1 MSSQFAEDLRARRAA
16 RETTGIPGAVRPLPP
31 ALPPKKVRPPAPPRH
46 FGGFSRADCA
56 RVPQVLPKLQAAAVG
71 LTPQKEH
78 GNIAFGI
85 AQEHYAK
92 DWDKARDDTTMDVWP
107 VDVVTDW
114 VHRVRRMP
122 QYVNSFLDEEID
134 GARLLGLMPRTK
146 ENELEWKHLGVSVKD
161 RIQISKAVRQYV
173 EHEVEIDGGDEEAAG
188 GFGKLLSMWE
198 KGYVPEVDEEVE
210 AEEKEL
216 LALVRQEQAKLL
228 LDRKSNLEHGFAGA
242 KQRTVEGQAGGG
254 TGAEEAAAVIAAADA
269 EPEPEL
275 APEPEIDASTAAEY
289 LEIIPEME
297 TKDLIAALAEIGET
311 THYDD
316 DEEMRELLTMFY
328 EDHLG
333 VTSSEEEEEEEGE
346 APGEESDDDGSVGD
360 FSALD
365 KALEESEH
373 FNKDSP
379 WVEFKDD
386 DTGKSYY
393 FNSDTE
399 ETSWKMPEAGIS
411 GYGADESDD
420 EDDSDDENEEGESGE
435 DNDGEEEDE
444 EAVAD

>member
-1 MSSQFAEDLRARRAA
+1 MS
-16 RETTGIPGAVRPLPP
+16 
-31 ALPPKKVRPPAPPRH
+31 
-46 FGGFSRADCA
+46 
-56 RVPQVLPKLQAAAVG
+56 QVLPKLQAAAVG

-92 DWDKARDDTTMDVWP
+92 DWEKARDDTTMDVWS

-114 VHRVRRMP
+114 IHRVRRMP
-122 QYVNSFLDEEID
+122 QYVNSFLEQEID

-146 ENELEWKHLGVSVKD
+146 ENELEWKQLGVSVKD

-173 EHEVEIDGGDEEAAG
+173 EHEVEIDGGEEEAAG
-188 GFGKLLSMWE
+188 GFTKLLSMWE

-228 LDRKSNLEHGFAGA
+228 LDRKSNLEKNPGDSTMMRMSVFA
-242 KQRTVEGQAGGG
+242 KQGAADGQAGSG
-254 TGAEEAAAVIAAADA
+254 TGAEDAAAVIAASGA
-269 EPEPEL
+269 EPEPEP

-346 APGEESDDDGSVGD
+346 APGEGSDDDGSVGD

-365 KALEESEH
+365 RALEESEH

-386 DTGKSYY
+386 DTGKCYY
-393 FNSDTE
+393 FNSDSE

-420 EDDSDDENEEGESGE
+420 EDEDEDEDDEEEAEGS
-435 DNDGEEEDE
+435 DGEEDDDDEE